1 MPLTEDVVV
10 RRRPSLRA
18 DATEERRQQIIS
30 AAAEAFAESGYNGTS
45 LRDVAGRAG
54 LSHTGLLHHFP
65 DKPGLLEA
73 VLDSRVDRASEAFP
87 LDSEHPETFL
97 RALVQVADY
106 DLTHAVEVRM
116 FAIISAEALTP
127 RHPAHGYLTAWYD
140 RVRSRLTAAFTELES
155 RGCYRGRPLT
165 PEQAALHVSA
175 LRDGVTL
182 QWLLAPAEVD
192 LVEAVRSQ
200 LLLYVDVDL

>member
-1 MPLTEDVVV
+1 MPLTEDVRV
-10 RRRPSLRA
+10 RRKPSVRA
-18 DATEERRQQIIS
+18 EATEERRQQILR
-30 AAAEAFAESGYNGTS
+30 AAVEAFAESGYNGTS
-45 LRDVAGRAG
+45 LRDIAGRAG

-73 VLDSRVDRASEAFP
+73 VLDARVESASVAFP
-87 LDSEHPETFL
+87 LGSEHPETFL
-97 RALVQVADY
+97 RALVQVAEY
-106 DLTHAVEVRM
+106 DLTHTVEVRM

-127 RHPAHGYLTAWYD
+127 GHPAHGYLIRWHE
-140 RVRSRLTAAFTELES
+140 RVRSRLSLAFTELEA
-155 RGCYRGRPLT
+155 RGRYRGRPLT

-182 QWLLAPAEVD
+182 QWLLAPSQVD

-200 LLLYVDVDL
+200 LQLCVDVDL

>member
-1 MPLTEDVVV
+1 MPLTEDVRV
-10 RRRPSLRA
+10 RRKSNVRA
-18 DATEERRQQIIS
+18 EATEERRQQILQ
-30 AAAEAFAESGYNGTS
+30 AAVAAFAEHGYHGTS
-45 LRDVAGRAG
+45 LRDIAARAG

-73 VLDSRVDRASEAFP
+73 VLDARVDRASEAFP

-97 RALVQVADY
+97 RALVQVAEY

-116 FAIISAEALTP
+116 FSIVSAEALTP
-127 RHPAHGYLTAWYD
+127 GHPAHGYLTGWYE
-140 RVRSRLTAAFTELES
+140 RVRSRLSAAFTELES
-155 RGCYRGRPLT
+155 RGRYRGRPLS

-182 QWLLAPAEVD
+182 QWLLAPNQVD